1 LRTELRRKGVDD
13 VTVDAAVR
21 TLDQDAERERARALI
36 SRRVDSAMGNGVQ
49 AARRRLIGLLSRR
62 GYAADV
68 ARQVVD
74 EALAEYGAEQ
84 DDWSD

>member
-1 LRTELRRKGVDD
+1 
-13 VTVDAAVR
+13 
-21 TLDQDAERERARALI
+21 
-36 SRRVDSAMGNGVQ
+36 VQ